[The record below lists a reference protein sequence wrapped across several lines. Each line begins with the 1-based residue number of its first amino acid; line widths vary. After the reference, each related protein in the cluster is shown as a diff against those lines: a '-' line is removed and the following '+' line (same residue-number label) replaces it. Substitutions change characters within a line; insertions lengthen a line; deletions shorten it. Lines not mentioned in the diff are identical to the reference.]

1 MLNALFSFIYKTI
14 AIGSTAVIGVSIAF
28 YIGGIVTE
36 SMIKKSNEDDE
47 ESDLEMD
54 EIIFEEKYDDEFN
67 SLEVKDALP
76 KEEVEKF
83 VSTVETP
90 IGDVV
95 MKYDLDAETFHYF
108 SDRRTIPIRFLDVV
122 CKKFVI
128 DNDCKVFYKEEEV
141 RPESAP
147 AIMDT
152 STQNEEE
159 QVSEPFY
166 MKFWN
171 SYVSP
176 QASAVPQAQTV
187 PQAEIEAEAET
198 EQAEPQEETKSV
210 FATYK
215 KKVKKETNDKNENIN
230 DVVKIMNKY
239 KCLGTLNDYE
249 NYIKKE
255 KNNEPENTIS
265 FAKFR
270 EMIKNKTE

>member
-122 CKKFVI
+122 CKKFVL

-152 STQNEEE
+152 SAQNEEE
-159 QVSEPFY
+159 QVSESFY

-176 QASAVPQAQTV
+176 QALAV
-187 PQAEIEAEAET
+187 PQAEIEAQAET
-198 EQAEPQEETKSV
+198 EQVEPQEETKSV

-215 KKVKKETNDKNENIN
+215 KKDKIKDKNDKNEKNN

-249 NYIKKE
+249 NSIKKE
-255 KNNEPENTIS
+255 KNNEQENTIS